1 MTADQV
7 IWALGVGGFSALGGA
22 FLIKVLVESGI
33 TKTVELNFNKHLETY
48 KTTLSKELESLKSSL
63 KNSEVFFVRQ
73 LEALSMLRSI
83 FRKILPKRRTPD
95 MDWYEACE
103 EIAHAFSNHAE
114 RIHEYLCSYDAVLPS
129 TVREKIE
136 EAERIAT
143 DGTFQFEWNSKKGD
157 AEPTDEAIKT
167 AEELYNALNEAIKM
181 FQGLIENQ
189 LGHRGKT

>member
-1 MTADQV
+1 MTIEQ
-7 IWALGVGGFSALGGA
+7 IFLALGVGGFSAIGGA
-22 FLIKVLVESGI
+22 FLIKTLVETGI
-33 TKTVELNFNKHLETY
+33 KKTVELNFNKHLETY

-73 LEALSMLRSI
+73 LEALSMLRSV

-103 EIAHAFSNHAE
+103 EIANSFSKHAE
-114 RIHEYLCSYDAVLPS
+114 RLHEYLCTYDAVLPAA
-129 TVREKIE
+129 VREKIE

-143 DGTFQFEWNSKKGD
+143 DGTFQFNWNSQKSD

-167 AEELYNALNEAIKM
+167 AEELYNVLNDSITT
-181 FQGLIENQ
+181 FQTLIENQ
-189 LGHRGKT
+189 LGRRDET

>member
-1 MTADQV
+1 MTLDQV

-33 TKTVELNFNKHLETY
+33 TKAVELNFNKHLETY
-48 KTTLSKELESLKSSL
+48 KTTLSKELEGLKSSL

-95 MDWYEACE
+95 MDWHEACE
-103 EIAHAFSNHAE
+103 EIAHSFSKHAE

-136 EAERIAT
+136 EAEMIAT
-143 DGTFQFEWNSKKGD
+143 DGKFQFDLNSEKGD
-157 AEPTDEAIKT
+157 AEPTDEAIKS
-167 AEELYNALNEAIKM
+167 AEELYDALNEAITI
-181 FQGLIENQ
+181 FQDLIENQ
-189 LGHRGKT
+189 LGHRGEA